1 MNELLRD
8 EDFDPPGED
17 GKRDQEREEIMKNL
31 LAGVAAGAISLMV
44 FGVAGAADLPGKF
57 DGVTIDA
64 KLIGGQ
70 QYEAL
75 YARIAEW
82 EKLTGAKVNILS
94 KKNHFELDKEI
105 KSDIAS
111 NSVTWCVGSNHSSFA
126 PQYPGIYTDLTK
138 LLPKEEIDAFV
149 PSTIKAGTLDG
160 KLVIMPRAQF
170 DVSAL
175 YYKKSLYQDEAKK
188 KAFKAKYGYDLAPP
202 DTWKEVTDQA
212 EFFSNPP
219 DAYGTE
225 FAGKEEAINGRF
237 YEMVV
242 AEGGEYLDKDGKPV
256 FNSDAGVRALDW
268 FVNLY
273 KAKAVPAGTTNYLWD
288 DLGQGFASGTI
299 AMDLDWPGWAGF
311 FNDPK
316 SSKIAGDVGVKVQPK
331 GSSGA
336 RTGWSGFHGFSV
348 TESCAHKDAAASL
361 VWYLTNEDAQKLE
374 SSAGPLPTRSAVWEY
389 NIKQAEKDPYR
400 KEVLQAF
407 QEAAKYAFPVPK
419 TAQWIE
425 ISNAVYPELQ
435 AAILGDK
442 TSKQA
447 LDDAAAKAT
456 QILQDAGKL

>member
-1 MNELLRD
+1 MTRLVL
-8 EDFDPPGED
+8 GISA
-17 GKRDQEREEIMKNL
+17 G
-31 LAGVAAGAISLMV
+31 LAGLLLSGTAFS
-44 FGVAGAADLPGKF
+44 ADLPGKF
-57 DGVTIDA
+57 PGVTIDV

-70 QYEAL
+70 HYEKL
-75 YARIAEW
+75 YERIPEW
-82 EKLTGAKVNILS
+82 EKATGAKVNILT
-94 KKNHFELDKEI
+94 KKNGFDIDKEL

-111 NSVTWCVGSNHSSFA
+111 GSTNWCVGWNHSSFA
-126 PQYPGIYTDLTK
+126 PQYTSLYTDLSK

-149 PSTIKAGTLDG
+149 PSTIKAATIDG
-160 KLVIMPRAQF
+160 KLEMLPRAQF

-175 YYKKSLYQDEAKK
+175 YYQKSLYENADNKTK
-188 KAFKAKYGYDLAPP
+188 FKAKYGYDLAPP

-212 EFFSNPP
+212 EFFANPP
-219 DAYGTE
+219 NFYGTQ

-256 FNSDAGVRALDW
+256 FNSEAGIRALDW

-288 DLGQGFASGTI
+288 DLGQGFASGTVAI
-299 AMDLDWPGWAGF
+299 NLDWPGWAGF

-316 SSKIAGDVGVKVQPK
+316 SSKVAGNVGVKVAPK
-331 GSSGA
+331 GSAGV

-348 TESCAHKDAAASL
+348 TENCANKEAAASL
-361 VWYLTNEDAQKLE
+361 VWWLTNEDSQKLE
-374 SSAGPLPTRSAVWEY
+374 AAAGPLPTRTAVWDWDL
-389 NIKQAEKDPYR
+389 KQAENDPYK
-400 KEVLQAF
+400 KEVLAAF
-407 QEAAKYAFPVPK
+407 QEEAKHAFAVPQ
-419 TAQWIE
+419 TPEWIE

-447 LDDAAAKAT
+447 LDEAAAKAT